1 MHAVSRRK
9 PGCSLAARWV
19 RGGCGPAGFRERY
32 IQASGE
38 PDTRSKAATQT
49 VPDRRWLRTSWPG
62 CPVLDDAR
70 PHHRTGG
77 RFACSP
83 SLSSYLSASC
93 TLPPRRPLRPARTHA
108 WLAGWLRAC
117 GRLPLR
123 GVGWTDDTAA
133 SRKYEDSCALHDP
146 HQLKLVRAGA
156 ESGWGEDVHAVRPYS
171 LDRINPPPPASGSMR
186 VSASRILRSSS
197 TFQKRAY
204 ICVFLQS
211 SRDGT
216 PPTIM

>member
-1 MHAVSRRK
+1 VVAHVVAWLPGSRRRT
-9 PGCSLAARWV
+9 PSPPHRGPIRLLALA
-19 RGGCGPAGFRERY
+19 E
-32 IQASGE
+32 
-38 PDTRSKAATQT
+38 
-49 VPDRRWLRTSWPG
+49 L
-62 CPVLDDAR
+62 
-70 PHHRTGG
+70 
-77 RFACSP
+77 
-83 SLSSYLSASC
+83 LSVCQLHP
-93 TLPPRRPLRPARTHA
+93 PPRRPLRPARTHA

-117 GRLPLR
+117 VRLPLR

-211 SRDGT
+211 GRDGT